1 MSESNDQIKIKDS
14 SDNSV
19 ESNVGPSD
27 LRIKRK
33 KIALNVLMQMFFAV
47 LIFIFINYIS
57 YGNYQRWD
65 LSFAKKYSVSEDT
78 EAYLN
83 DQLDGKVTLTMAFLK
98 SSKIR
103 NQLKILLEQ
112 YANIARGKIIFEE
125 FDPVINKNKAL
136 EISDRYKTTI
146 DQSCLFIE
154 VEGRI
159 KKLTENDLL
168 DDKGLTFTGEDAI
181 TSAMLAATES
191 KPKTVYLVAGKGK
204 LKEVNGRSAD
214 KEILSLSTRH
224 FFELKELTLG
234 NITKIP
240 EDADSLLI
248 INPETDFSLSE
259 VTVLTKY
266 WEQRRGSMVLMLNP
280 QTKMPNFYPFLRSLG
295 IRVDNNYRIL
305 FSETTGIG
313 GTQKVY
319 SVQSKLLGG
328 NPITSSDEGAITTFS
343 GQTCPISVAENNEGL
358 ASKGIM
364 AVPILAADPKFWGD
378 LDHTEPYPKRSE
390 NDMIP
395 DPNPIYV
402 GAMVEKGGSEDSAVK
417 IESSRMV
424 VIGNSTLLDPIP
436 TRLNVELV
444 MNAINWTLDR
454 EERLG
459 INPTNVISFRIDMS
473 PEKYKTLFYLIV
485 CIFPAIA
492 FCFGIAVWSA
502 RRN

>member
-1 MSESNDQIKIKDS
+1 MSEDTDIIKTKDS
-14 SDNSV
+14 SGNPIKTDIGS
-19 ESNVGPSD
+19 EPR
-27 LRIKRK
+27 RIKRK
-33 KIALNVLMQMFFAV
+33 KIALNVLMQMLCAI
-47 LIFIFINYIS
+47 LLFILINYIS
-57 YGNYQRWD
+57 HGNYHRWD
-65 LSFAKKYSVSEDT
+65 LSSTKKYSVSGDT
-78 EAYLN
+78 EAYLKN
-83 DQLDGKVTLTMAFLK
+83 QLDEKVTLTMAFLK

-103 NQLKILLEQ
+103 NQLKVLLEE
-112 YANIARGKIIFEE
+112 YENISGGKIVFDE
-125 FDPVINKNKAL
+125 FDPVINKNKSL

-154 VEGRI
+154 VGGRI
-159 KKLTENDLL
+159 KKLIENDLL
-168 DDKGLTFTGEDAI
+168 DDKGRTFIGEDSI

-191 KPKTVYLVAGKGK
+191 KPKTVYLIAGKGK

-224 FFELKELTLG
+224 FFNLKELTLG

-240 EDADSLLI
+240 EDADSLII

-266 WEQRRGSMVLMLNP
+266 WEQQRGSMVLLLNP
-280 QTKMPNFYPFLRSLG
+280 ATKMPNFYPFLRSLG
-295 IRVDNNYRIL
+295 VRVDNNYRVL

-328 NPITSSDEGAITTFS
+328 NPITSSDEGAITTFA

-358 ASKGIM
+358 ASKGII
-364 AVPILAADPKFWGD
+364 AVPLLSADLKFWGD

-390 NDMIP
+390 TDMIP

-402 GAMVEKGGSEDSAVK
+402 AAMVEKGGSEDSAIK

-444 MNAINWTLDR
+444 MNSINWTLDR